1 MSEIDP
7 AIRQL
12 DEALTRLEGALD
24 SLLARTGNPD
34 VVEAELKA
42 LMQDRVGLAE
52 ALDASLAREKELQL
66 LADEASA
73 ALGSAIEEVRAA
85 IGREGAQDG

>member
-1 MSEIDP
+1 MSEIAP

-52 ALDASLAREKELQL
+52 AQEL
-66 LADEASA
+66 
-73 ALGSAIEEVRAA
+73 GEERQRAGVRM
-85 IGREGAQDG
+85 GLRGHEFGTS